1 MDSRLESLNTLL
13 VETFN
18 AILKVEEQSL
28 RAATQSSVTVT
39 EMHTLDAI
47 GTGDPRTVSE
57 LATATKVTVSTM
69 TIAINRLEAKR
80 YVERVRET
88 ADRRVVRVRLTDRG
102 RALAYAH
109 QRFHRRMARAVVDG
123 MPEEELNA
131 LTRAMENLRGFFR
144 DESDHL
150 HAAMRLQGAAEPRLD
165 DSREGGEG
173 PGI

>member
-28 RAATQSSVTVT
+28 RRATKESVTVT
-39 EMHTLDAI
+39 ELHLLDAVAKDDQATI
-47 GTGDPRTVSE
+47 SS
-57 LATATKVTVSTM
+57 LAAATRVTVSTM
-69 TIAINRLEAKR
+69 TIAINRLEAKH

-88 ADRRVVRVRLTDRG
+88 ADRRVVRVRLTERG

-144 DESDHL
+144 DEGEHL
-150 HAAMRLQGAAEPRLD
+150 HAGMRLQGAEDPETAVP
-165 DSREGGEG
+165 
-173 PGI
+173 

>member
-28 RAATQSSVTVT
+28 RRATKESVTVT
-39 EMHTLDAI
+39 ELHLLDAVAQDDQATI
-47 GTGDPRTVSE
+47 SS
-57 LATATKVTVSTM
+57 LAAVTRVTVSTM

-88 ADRRVVRVRLTDRG
+88 ADRRVVRVRLTERG

-109 QRFHRRMARAVVDG
+109 KRFHRRMARAVVDG
-123 MPEEELNA
+123 LSEQELDA
-131 LTRAMENLRGFFR
+131 LTRAMENLRDFFR
-144 DESDHL
+144 EEGSPLHTDMQAPDEP
-150 HAAMRLQGAAEPRLD
+150 A
-165 DSREGGEG
+165 
-173 PGI
+173 

>member
-28 RAATQSSVTVT
+28 RRATKESVTVT
-39 EMHTLDAI
+39 ELHLLDAVAQDDQATI
-47 GTGDPRTVSE
+47 SS
-57 LATATKVTVSTM
+57 LAAVTRVTVSTM
-69 TIAINRLEAKR
+69 TIAINRLEAQR

-88 ADRRVVRVRLTDRG
+88 ADRRVVRVRLTEHG

-150 HAAMRLQGAAEPRLD
+150 HAAMRLQGAAEP
-165 DSREGGEG
+165 ETETV
-173 PGI
+173 P

>member
-28 RAATQSSVTVT
+28 RRATKESVTVT
-39 EMHTLDAI
+39 ELHLLDAVAQDDQATI
-47 GTGDPRTVSE
+47 SS
-57 LATATKVTVSTM
+57 LAAVTRVTVSTM

-88 ADRRVVRVRLTDRG
+88 VDRRVVRVRLTERG

-123 MPEEELNA
+123 MPEEELNV

-150 HAAMRLQGAAEPRLD
+150 HAAMRLQGAEEP
-165 DSREGGEG
+165 ETETV
-173 PGI
+173 P